1 MAIFSSLTDRLSSA
15 FKNLRSKGKLSDADI
30 DGTVREIRRALLDA
44 DVALEVVRSFTARV
58 RERALGEEVSRA
70 LNPAQQVVRIVN
82 DELTQVLGSGVDRPL
97 NFAKYPPTV
106 IMLAGLQ
113 GAGKTT
119 LAGKLGYWLKD
130 SGHTP
135 LLVAAD
141 LQRPNAVTQLQVVAE
156 RAGVAVYAPQKG
168 VQTGGDNLAAPGVT
182 VGDPVK
188 VASDAIEFA
197 RNKMYDTVIIDTAG
211 RLGVDDALMQ
221 QARNIR
227 DAVNPK
233 EVLFVID
240 AMIGQDAVRTAQA
253 FNEGVDF
260 TGVVLSKLDG
270 DARGGAALSVAS
282 VTGKP
287 ILFASTGEGLKDFEI
302 FHPDRM
308 ASRILDMGD
317 ILTLIEHAQKQFD
330 EEEARKA
337 ASKISEGTFGFDDFL
352 DQLQQ
357 VRKLGSMKQLL
368 SMIPGM
374 AQHRKE
380 LEQFD
385 DREIDKTEAI
395 IRSMTPFER
404 RNPKIIDG
412 SRRAR
417 IAAGSGCTVSAVNS
431 LLQRF
436 EQAAKFMKRMGAGVP
451 GMGGV
456 PGFGGPSQKS
466 KRKDKKNSKKKGS
479 KSGNPMRR
487 EAEQIALRARLSG
500 AGSYNNSTN
509 SYDNNNVDSEPNMMN
524 VPSSLKDLLS
534 SQGQNNLSDLP
545 QMPDLPPNLGE
556 GLSGLFGSK

>member
-227 DAVNPK
+227 DAVNPQ

-385 DREIDKTEAI
+385 DRQIDKTEAI

-451 GMGGV
+451 GMGGM

-556 GLSGLFGSK
+556 GLSLIHI

>member
-1 MAIFSSLTDRLSSA
+1 
-15 FKNLRSKGKLSDADI
+15 
-30 DGTVREIRRALLDA
+30 
-44 DVALEVVRSFTARV
+44 
-58 RERALGEEVSRA
+58 
-70 LNPAQQVVRIVN
+70 
-82 DELTQVLGSGVDRPL
+82 
-97 NFAKYPPTV
+97 
-106 IMLAGLQ
+106 
-113 GAGKTT
+113 
-119 LAGKLGYWLKD
+119 
-130 SGHTP
+130 
-135 LLVAAD
+135 
-141 LQRPNAVTQLQVVAE
+141 
-156 RAGVAVYAPQKG
+156 
-168 VQTGGDNLAAPGVT
+168 
-182 VGDPVK
+182 
-188 VASDAIEFA
+188 
-197 RNKMYDTVIIDTAG
+197 
-211 RLGVDDALMQ
+211 
-221 QARNIR
+221 
-227 DAVNPK
+227 
-233 EVLFVID
+233 
-240 AMIGQDAVRTAQA
+240 
-253 FNEGVDF
+253 
-260 TGVVLSKLDG
+260 
-270 DARGGAALSVAS
+270 
-282 VTGKP
+282 
-287 ILFASTGEGLKDFEI
+287 
-302 FHPDRM
+302 
-308 ASRILDMGD
+308 
-317 ILTLIEHAQKQFD
+317 
-330 EEEARKA
+330 
-337 ASKISEGTFGFDDFL
+337 
-352 DQLQQ
+352 
-357 VRKLGSMKQLL
+357 MKQLL